1 MVCDCSHVRTSIS
14 GRLRIELSLILKLV
28 QQLIAKDI
36 AKMSL
41 PVSLYEL
48 FSVLMKPAEFDL
60 KRTWCAW
67 LHIDVDD
74 GSGKCVVEE

>member
-28 QQLIAKDI
+28 QQLIAEDI

-48 FSVLMKPAEFDL
+48 FSVLMKPAEFHL
-60 KRTWCAW
+60 NENLVR
-67 LHIDVDD
+67 IDVDD

>member
-28 QQLIAKDI
+28 QQLIAEDI

-48 FSVLMKPAEFDL
+48 FSVLMKPAEFHL
-60 KRTWCAW
+60 NENLVR
-67 LHIDVDD
+67 IDVDD
-74 GSGKCVVEE
+74 GSGICVVEE